1 MDPIYL
7 DHNATTPIAREVAET
22 MTPYLYEHFGNP
34 SSSHPYGVA
43 TKRAV
48 EAARAQVADLL
59 GCQPH
64 EVVFTSGGT
73 ESNNYAIKGVALST
87 SGRRRNQIITSA
99 VEHPAVIEVGRWL
112 QEQGFRITVL
122 PVDRYGLVD
131 PADLEQAITQD
142 TLLVSVMHANNE
154 VGTVQPIAELAEIAH
169 RAGALMHT
177 DAAQSVGKLPVK
189 VDELGVDL
197 LSIAGHK
204 VYAPKGIGALYIR
217 TGLKLAALIHGAG
230 HEGGR
235 RPGTENVLE
244 IVGLGKACQ
253 IADRDLERNM
263 SHFQAM
269 RDRLHAG
276 LVRELG
282 DEAVGLNGHP
292 EQRLP
297 NTLSLSFRGVEAN
310 TLLAEVGEQ
319 VAASAGA
326 ACHAD
331 QVDVSAVLEAMQV
344 PVEWA
349 MGTVRFSVGRDTTAE
364 EVDRAIE
371 VMASAVRSLQPRS
384 AMTQPILV
392 TDLDQIKLTHYT
404 HGLGCACKLRPQALE
419 EVLARL
425 PLPQDPAVL
434 VGTDTADDAA
444 VYRLDDETA
453 IVQTVDFFTPIVD
466 DAYWFGAISA
476 ANSLSDV
483 YAMGAKPLFALNIVG
498 FPSNRLPMRVLEQIL
513 QGAQDKA
520 AEAGISIIGGHTV
533 DDTEPKF
540 GLAVTGVVHPERV
553 MRNSTARSGDVLVLT
568 KPLGTGI
575 ISTAVK
581 RGLADEAAAREA
593 AELMATLNRAAA
605 EAMMEVGAHACTDV
619 TGFGLLG
626 HLREM
631 AAGSGVDVTLHASA
645 VPTLDAAWP
654 FAGANVVP
662 GGTLNNLAY
671 VEEQVIFAPE
681 VSRVA
686 QLILADAQTSGGLLI
701 SLAAERADALL
712 AALQDRGVASAA
724 IIGEVTAPGTGRI
737 TVLPYPAVPGMG
749 SRVGM
754 SQEERQ

>member
-1 MDPIYL
+1 MNPIYL
-7 DHNATTPIAREVAET
+7 DYNATTPIAREVAET
-22 MTPYLYEHFGNP
+22 MAPHLYEHFGNP
-34 SSSHPYGVA
+34 SSSHSYGVA

-59 GCQPH
+59 GCQPN
-64 EVVFTSGGT
+64 EVIFTSGGT
-73 ESNNYAIKGVALST
+73 ESNNYALKGVAAAG
-87 SGRRRNQIITSA
+87 SGNGNHIITSA
-99 VEHPAVIEVGRWL
+99 VEHPAVIEVCHWL
-112 QEQGFRITVL
+112 EEQGFRVTVL
-122 PVDRYGLVD
+122 PVDGYGRVD
-131 PADLEQAITQD
+131 PADLEQVITPG

-154 VGTVQPIAELAEIAH
+154 VGTVQPVAELAEIAH
-169 RAGALMHT
+169 RHGAVMHT
-177 DAAQSVGKLPVK
+177 DAAQSVGKMPVK

-204 VYAPKGIGALYIR
+204 VYAPKGIGALYVR
-217 TGLKLAALIHGAG
+217 TGVELAPLIHGAG

-253 IADRDLERNM
+253 VAGRDLERNM
-263 SHFQAM
+263 AHFQAM
-269 RDRLHAG
+269 SDRLHDG

-282 DEAVGLNGHP
+282 DEAVRLNGHP
-292 EQRLP
+292 EDRLP
-297 NTLSLSFRGVEAN
+297 NTVSLSFRGVEAN
-310 TLLAEVGEQ
+310 TLLSEVGEQ

-326 ACHAD
+326 ACHAG

-364 EVDRAIE
+364 QVDRAVE
-371 VMASAVRSLQPRS
+371 VMAGAVRRLQPQ
-384 AMTQPILV
+384 AALAAPILV
-392 TDLDQIKLTHYT
+392 TDVGEVKLTHYT

-419 EVLARL
+419 EVLSRL
-425 PLPQDPAVL
+425 PLPQDPDVL
-434 VGTDTADDAA
+434 VGIDTADDAA
-444 VYRLDDETA
+444 VYRLSDEIA

-483 YAMGAKPLFALNIVG
+483 YAMGARPLFGLNIVG

-513 QGAQDKA
+513 LGAQDKA

-540 GLAVTGVVHPERV
+540 GLAVTGVVHPDRV
-553 MRNSTARSGDVLVLT
+553 VRNSTARPGDVLVLT
-568 KPLGTGI
+568 KGLGTGI

-605 EAMMEVGAHACTDV
+605 EAMLEVGAHACTDI

-626 HLREM
+626 HLRGM
-631 AAGSGVDVTLHASA
+631 AAGSGVDVTIYAGA
-645 VPTLDAAWP
+645 VPTLAAAWP
-654 FAGANVVP
+654 FAGADVVP

-671 VEEQVIFAPE
+671 VEGRVTFAPE

-701 SLAAERADALL
+701 SLAAERAGALLDALQ
-712 AALQDRGVASAA
+712 ARGVIAA
-724 IIGEVTAPGTGRI
+724 AAIGEVSGAGSGQL
-737 TVLPYPAVPGMG
+737 TVMA
-749 SRVGM
+749 
-754 SQEERQ
+754 